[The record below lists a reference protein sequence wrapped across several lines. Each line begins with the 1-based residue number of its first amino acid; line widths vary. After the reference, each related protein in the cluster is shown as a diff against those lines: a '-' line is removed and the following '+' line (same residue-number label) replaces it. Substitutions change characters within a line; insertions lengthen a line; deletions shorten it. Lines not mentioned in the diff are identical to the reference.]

1 MGRRRIEMH
10 QYRQVLV
17 RMRHGDSDRELA
29 RCRYMGR
36 RKLAAL
42 RELAEQ
48 RGWFKPDTPLPDDA
62 EIAAALG
69 PPQKAASTVSGLE
82 VHRVL
87 IASWLEQNVPG
98 TAILAALR
106 REHGYTGSYSSVYRM
121 IVSINADRPPEA
133 TVPLSFAPGEAAQV
147 DFGAGPMLPDADGVF
162 TRTWAFVMTLAFSRH
177 QYVEFVW
184 DQTVATWLG
193 CHRRAFEWFGAVPSR
208 VIIDF
213 VAGNKIEQ
221 DLARHAAERLE

>member
-1 MGRRRIEMH
+1 MP

-17 RMRHGDSDRELA
+17 RIRHGDSERELA

-48 RGWFKPDTPLPDDA
+48 CGWLRPDAPLPDDA

-69 PPQKAASTVSGLE
+69 PPHKARSTVSGLE
-82 VHRVL
+82 VHRAL

-121 IVSINADRPPEA
+121 IVSINADRPPDA
-133 TVPLSFAPGEAAQV
+133 TVPLSFAP
-147 DFGAGPMLPDADGVF
+147 
-162 TRTWAFVMTLAFSRH
+162 
-177 QYVEFVW
+177 
-184 DQTVATWLG
+184 
-193 CHRRAFEWFGAVPSR
+193 VPAS
-208 VIIDF
+208 
-213 VAGNKIEQ
+213 NT
-221 DLARHAAERLE
+221 